1 MFFLLLLLDD
11 RRIWIRNTA
20 CDYSCCY
27 GVQVEREEEKR
38 EKRVLDNWKRLL
50 RGLAV
55 RARIQAKY
63 MKQQ

>member
-1 MFFLLLLLDD
+1 MKPVT
-11 RRIWIRNTA
+11 IA
-20 CDYSCCY
+20 A
-27 GVQVEREEEKR
+27 GVQVERDEEKR

>member
-1 MFFLLLLLDD
+1 LLDD
-11 RRIWIRNTA
+11 RRIRIRNTVLPVTIA
-20 CDYSCCY
+20 A